1 MVHFS
6 ENVFFWNSQVSWW
19 SCIVCTVFRFSFS
32 FRLFLG
38 PVFNE
43 KVTKRRPQEKS
54 KRKQKSKNCKH
65 NTWPSRYLWIP
76 EKNIFGKVYHFG
88 EILLQKSWKI
98 MIFPSCVIKNRDQKK
113 SQNSGM
119 TFLVF
124 LNIFFTI
131 SMYQLKK
138 NSAGTYTLMD
148 KWLETR
154 SCPRHYRIL

>member
-1 MVHFS
+1 MS
-6 ENVFFWNSQVSWW
+6 E
-19 SCIVCTVFRFSFS
+19 R
-32 FRLFLG
+32 
-38 PVFNE
+38 
-43 KVTKRRPQEKS
+43 KR
-54 KRKQKSKNCKH
+54 KSKNCKH

-88 EILLQKSWKI
+88 EIVFQKSSKI

-138 NSAGTYTLMD
+138 KFCGYIHLKAGDAITGYHVQLVDFSLQDDNEWQSQNQHDNISWPLKMRKKIIISD
-148 KWLETR
+148 EKKR
-154 SCPRHYRIL
+154 SIMIF

>member
-1 MVHFS
+1 M
-6 ENVFFWNSQVSWW
+6 
-19 SCIVCTVFRFSFS
+19 CTVFWFSFS

-38 PVFNE
+38 PPFCHFFI
-43 KVTKRRPQEKS
+43 KYWPQEKS
-54 KRKQKSKNCKH
+54 KRKRKSKNCKH

-88 EILLQKSWKI
+88 EIVFQKSSKI

-138 NSAGTYTLMD
+138 NLYGYIHLKLTPLTQLAKHGKMSHLQTPQNFAISH
-148 KWLETR
+148 ET
-154 SCPRHYRIL
+154 IF